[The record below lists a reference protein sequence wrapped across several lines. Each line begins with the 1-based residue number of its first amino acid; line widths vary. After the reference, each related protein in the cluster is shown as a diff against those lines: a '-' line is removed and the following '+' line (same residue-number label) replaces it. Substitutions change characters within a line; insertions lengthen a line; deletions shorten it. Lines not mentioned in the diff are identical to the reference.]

1 MIGACS
7 AQAATSSST
16 HVILQM
22 GDGRFYDPASG
33 RSAPTREELLG
44 EPPVSPPINVL
55 GSGPSGTPSF
65 LPVGATS
72 TAIIPD
78 GVSGTTTATTTPA
91 LPDSRLIQAVAR
103 GKALLVGQKISSTT
117 KATTDQ
123 SWRVVHLAVWTP
135 ETDQLV
141 MVRVKKKGSSVTVID
156 PGDFTVQVR
165 TASSLNS
172 TYDITSKSN
181 PSYTPVV
188 VAVRY
193 PLYHPVVSGKKT
205 TYTIEE
211 VIYTPYARDLHTPEV
226 IARGKAY
233 LDQQVDDIYNELQE
247 KKVASISYPQK
258 LVTEVVRPE
267 VAKAILLIEHTDQ
280 TSLKNNPQNTLEAFY
295 TELGLNERLTYAYEE
310 SPVGASGAPQFM
322 PATYKLLTKQTIL
335 ELDPDFTRGMRDL
348 DNSMKA
354 QVVYLDRILSVMPDA
369 VQEAYLTQPY
379 EAGAY
384 VVASYNAGEVRI
396 KRAVQAWGDDW
407 DTTHSGQVT
416 TLQKKQKTLTTQVT
430 NLKAKLKTKAVKAS
444 VAKTTAAKKELATAQ
459 ANLNVVNSQID
470 ALQKSSLRPETFYYL
485 QKYRTI
491 LPYIAETAVAPVS
504 TSTDAIVQASSVR

>member
-1 MIGACS
+1 M
-7 AQAATSSST
+7 QAATSSSS

-33 RSAPTREELLG
+33 RSASTREELLG
-44 EPPVSPPINVL
+44 EPIPSSASAL
-55 GSGPSGTPSF
+55 GSMPSGTPIF
-65 LPVGATS
+65 LPVGTTS
-72 TAIIPD
+72 TATLPD
-78 GVSGTTTATTTPA
+78 GMNGTTTATTTPAA

-103 GKALLVGQKISSTT
+103 GKALLIGQKISMAT

-123 SWRVVHLAVWTP
+123 DWRVVHLAVWTP
-135 ETDQLV
+135 ETDGLV
-141 MVRVKKKGSSVTVID
+141 MIRIKKKGPSAVVLD
-156 PGDFTVQVR
+156 PGDFTVKVR

-172 TYDITSKSN
+172 TYDIASKSN
-181 PSYTPVV
+181 PSYKPVV
-188 VAVRY
+188 VAIRY
-193 PLYHPVVSGKKT
+193 PLYHPVTTGKKT

-211 VIYTPYARDLHTPEV
+211 VIYTPYARDLHTTEA
-226 IARGKAY
+226 IARGKVY
-233 LDQQVDDIYNELQE
+233 LDRQVDDIYQELQQ
-247 KKVASISYPQK
+247 KKVPSATYPQK
-258 LVTEVVRPE
+258 LVTDVVRPE

-280 TSLKNNPQNTLEAFY
+280 TSLKNDPQNTLESFY
-295 TELGLNERLTYAYEE
+295 VELGLNERLTYAYEE

-322 PATYKLLTKQTIL
+322 PATYKLLTRQTEL

-369 VQEAYLTQPY
+369 VQEAYLSQPY

-384 VVASYNAGEVRI
+384 VVASYNAGEVRV

-407 DTTHSGQVT
+407 DTTHSGQTT

-444 VAKTTAAKKELATAQ
+444 AAKTTAAKKELATAQ

-470 ALQKSSLRPETFYYL
+470 ALQKNSLRPETFYYL

-491 LPYIAETAVAPVS
+491 LPYIAETVLAPVS
-504 TSTDAIVQASSVR
+504 TSTNAIVQASSVR

>member
-1 MIGACS
+1 
-7 AQAATSSST
+7 
-16 HVILQM
+16 
-22 GDGRFYDPASG
+22 
-33 RSAPTREELLG
+33 
-44 EPPVSPPINVL
+44 
-55 GSGPSGTPSF
+55 
-65 LPVGATS
+65 
-72 TAIIPD
+72 
-78 GVSGTTTATTTPA
+78 
-91 LPDSRLIQAVAR
+91 
-103 GKALLVGQKISSTT
+103 
-117 KATTDQ
+117 
-123 SWRVVHLAVWTP
+123 
-135 ETDQLV
+135 
-141 MVRVKKKGSSVTVID
+141 
-156 PGDFTVQVR
+156 
-165 TASSLNS
+165 
-172 TYDITSKSN
+172 
-181 PSYTPVV
+181 
-188 VAVRY
+188 
-193 PLYHPVVSGKKT
+193 
-205 TYTIEE
+205 
-211 VIYTPYARDLHTPEV
+211 
-226 IARGKAY
+226 
-233 LDQQVDDIYNELQE
+233 
-247 KKVASISYPQK
+247 
-258 LVTEVVRPE
+258 
-267 VAKAILLIEHTDQ
+267 
-280 TSLKNNPQNTLEAFY
+280 
-295 TELGLNERLTYAYEE
+295 
-310 SPVGASGAPQFM
+310 
-322 PATYKLLTKQTIL
+322 
-335 ELDPDFTRGMRDL
+335 MRDL